1 MSDDFNETTPA
12 WIETSA
18 LTAPALL
25 GASAGLLLGDL
36 MHKSAR
42 RGLGLGL
49 GALGVAALLPFV
61 VGGVAFLVTGPRSRV
76 GVRRKIQRI
85 RDAGAGSTSAAHEEV
100 ADELREQ
107 GLL

>member
-1 MSDDFNETTPA
+1 MSDEHSESTPA

-42 RGLGLGL
+42 RGVGIGLGV
-49 GALGVAALLPFV
+49 LGVACLLPFA
-61 VGGVAFLVTGPRSRV
+61 VGGVAWLVTGPRSRV

-85 RDAGAGSTSAAHEEV
+85 RDAGIGHAD
-100 ADELREQ
+100 ADEMEEDMRGQ
-107 GLL
+107 GYL